1 MALAGSTRVAVAT
14 RRLDAPTGVDARSEL
29 ASTAGRL
36 AILGARHATG
46 RPATTG
52 LAATTTGLA
61 ATTTGRPATA
71 GMATTTAGH
80 HAATA
85 ATSSLWRLTRLVRRR
100 PGSGPRRPDWLSVRR
115 ATSARPACL
124 AEDTRRHRP

>member
-52 LAATTTGLA
+52 LAATITGRPATTGLA
-61 ATTTGRPATA
+61 ATITGHHATAGLATAAGHHATAAGRPAT
-71 GMATTTAGH
+71 TP
-80 HAATA
+80 
-85 ATSSLWRLTRLVRRR
+85 SLRWPTRLVRRR
-100 PGSGPRRPDWLSVRR
+100 PGSGPRRSDYLSVRR
-115 ATSARPACL
+115 AT
-124 AEDTRRHRP
+124 